1 MYRGKFESQNRLGL
15 YNTGRKIYISK
26 LIGLAY
32 NWKEIYA
39 TQKFAE
45 SFNETRLE
53 DIDLTKTQPCKYIV
67 YMEQGNPSQG

>member
-1 MYRGKFESQNRLGL
+1 MYRGKFEFQYRLGL

-26 LIGLAY
+26 SIGLAY

-45 SFNETRLE
+45 SF
-53 DIDLTKTQPCKYIV
+53 Y
-67 YMEQGNPSQG
+67 